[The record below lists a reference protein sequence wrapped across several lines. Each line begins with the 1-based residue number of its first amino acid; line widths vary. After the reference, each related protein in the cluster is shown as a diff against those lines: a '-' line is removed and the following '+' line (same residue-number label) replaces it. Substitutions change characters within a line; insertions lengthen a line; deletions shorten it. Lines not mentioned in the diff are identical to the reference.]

1 MESHKVEVRVRYEE
15 TDQMGVVYYA
25 NYFVYFEIGRTEFL
39 RSMGLPYG
47 ELEKANVFLAVFD
60 AYCKYKAPARY
71 DDLLVIKTW
80 VTRLKHARVEMS
92 YEIWR
97 DNETQLVV
105 EGHTTLAC
113 LNEKGR
119 PQLIPDNLMKL
130 LKSVYTKGE
139 I

>member
-80 VTRLKHARVEMS
+80 VSRLKHARVEMS

-97 DNETQLVV
+97 ENETQLVV

-119 PQLIPDNLMKL
+119 PQLIPDNLLKL
-130 LKSVYTKGE
+130 LKSVYKEGQ